1 MNIRSLRERN
11 DWTQEQMAEHIGVSA
26 RTIRRW
32 ESDMQPP
39 ILSRRI
45 YEAVFAQHVQ
55 QEQPPQSNQMTKPI
69 PISDVIDQRPEMLK
83 VEGPL
88 APLLGRLPLDRPF
101 SILLGGASGGGKS
114 SAALLLAQLFAKHGL
129 VLYCTSEERIDS
141 GTIGI
146 RAQQLGIDDD
156 NIDVVEISTLEDMR
170 EHLGEY
176 DYSIC
181 VVDSINE
188 LDVTPQDVIDLMRDN
203 PDTSWILVAQADATE
218 KSTVGGA
225 RWRHLVDI
233 RLWCEVDKDGV
244 RVVRNLKNRFAPTAT
259 EIRLSAGQHVPI
271 RKKRPH
277 PTSQETNSQ
286 PEEDK
291 MSDYHDW
298 IIRRLE
304 SDLAQARA
312 EASEL
317 RSKLENRDE
326 TIRSLELR
334 VARYEL
340 EHEITEGS
348 QQSSLSDKLTPDSLS
363 RMAEKFAPIAT
374 VVSDI
379 IRTMRPAEQMAVMQA
394 PEYSVPVQI
403 SMASPFAPPVTT
415 PFDALNQQEADR

>member
-1 MNIRSLRERN
+1 
-11 DWTQEQMAEHIGVSA
+11 
-26 RTIRRW
+26 
-32 ESDMQPP
+32 
-39 ILSRRI
+39 
-45 YEAVFAQHVQ
+45 
-55 QEQPPQSNQMTKPI
+55 
-69 PISDVIDQRPEMLK
+69 
-83 VEGPL
+83 
-88 APLLGRLPLDRPF
+88 
-101 SILLGGASGGGKS
+101 
-114 SAALLLAQLFAKHGL
+114 
-129 VLYCTSEERIDS
+129 
-141 GTIGI
+141 
-146 RAQQLGIDDD
+146 
-156 NIDVVEISTLEDMR
+156 
-170 EHLGEY
+170 
-176 DYSIC
+176 
-181 VVDSINE
+181 
-188 LDVTPQDVIDLMRDN
+188 
-203 PDTSWILVAQADATE
+203 
-218 KSTVGGA
+218 
-225 RWRHLVDI
+225 
-233 RLWCEVDKDGV
+233 LWCEVDKDGV

-379 IRTMRPAEQMAVMQA
+379 IRTMRPAEPMAVMQA